1 MTTPIN
7 IMLTMARADNL
18 ARIVFKRCRSL
29 LGLRLNDASE
39 VIVPFLM
46 ELINLPMQEQLLLAQ
61 NLSVSS
67 SCGFQNVS
75 QPRSG

>member
-1 MTTPIN
+1 MTTPIK
-7 IMLTMARADNL
+7 IMLAMARADNL
-18 ARIVFKRCRSL
+18 ARIVLKRCRSL

-46 ELINLPMQEQLLLAQ
+46 ELINLPMEEQLPQ
-61 NLSVSS
+61 NLSISS
-67 SCGFQNVS
+67 SCGFLNVS